1 MLRTRS
7 KLRVML
13 LVCCLPAT
21 DGSRLHSSWHI
32 RLCFAINV
40 LQAGGLQRPW
50 ATQVNGSLEHKHFL
64 FKKSTYFGT
73 EQAGDDKSTNFVGLS
88 EEGRRWIYSTR
99 IKDRLEIYK
108 RRAPRNTETDE
119 KITMGFN
126 FFGYGSGR

>member
-1 MLRTRS
+1 MGLLNTNTFCS
-7 KLRVML
+7 KS
-13 LVCCLPAT
+13 LP
-21 DGSRLHSSWHI
+21 
-32 RLCFAINV
+32 
-40 LQAGGLQRPW
+40 
-50 ATQVNGSLEHKHFL
+50 
-64 FKKSTYFGT
+64 YFGT